1 LTGLTKRGGYFAS
14 GGTEK
19 EQFSPETMN
28 KPSRGSSEAQPGRA
42 PVPAT
47 AQDGEDAG
55 LVEKAVG
62 GDTAAFEKLFVKY
75 RQRLF
80 GVAWRVLHDEDGAL
94 DVVQDAFVKAY
105 QQLGSLRGE
114 TRFFP
119 WLRRIAVNL
128 AIDRLRHV
136 KRGVEVS
143 FDEAQFG
150 DGDEAHQERV
160 AADLKDRAD
169 RTSPGRHAELSEFTD
184 ELRKALEELS
194 LAHRTVFLLHAAEGM
209 TYQEIADAM
218 GCNIGTVMSR
228 LFYARRQLQKK
239 LAPHLED
246 EGSAA

>member
-1 LTGLTKRGGYFAS
+1 
-14 GGTEK
+14 
-19 EQFSPETMN
+19 
-28 KPSRGSSEAQPGRA
+28 
-42 PVPAT
+42 
-47 AQDGEDAG
+47 
-55 LVEKAVG
+55 LVERAVKG
-62 GDTAAFEKLFVKY
+62 EAEAFEKLFVKH

-80 GVAWRVLHDEDGAL
+80 GVAWRVLRDEDAAL

-105 QQLGSLRGE
+105 QQLGNLRGE
-114 TRFFP
+114 TRFYP

-150 DGDEAHQERV
+150 GGDELRQERV
-160 AADLKDRAD
+160 AADLNDRAE
-169 RTSPGRHAELSEFTD
+169 RASPNRRAELSEFTA
-184 ELRKALEELS
+184 ELRKALDALS

-228 LFYARRQLQKK
+228 LFYARRQLQKR
-239 LAPHLED
+239 LAPHLEG
-246 EGSAA
+246 EGPAAQ